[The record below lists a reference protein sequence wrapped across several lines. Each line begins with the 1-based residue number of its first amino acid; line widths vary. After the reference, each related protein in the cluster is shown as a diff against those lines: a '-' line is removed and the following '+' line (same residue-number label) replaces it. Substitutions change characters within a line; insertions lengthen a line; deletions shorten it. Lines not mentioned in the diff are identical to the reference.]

1 MTEARIGRLLAACLH
16 QAISD
21 LVPMRL
27 EFYEVWLRSEG
38 MRDGSIGLAPMTAVL
53 GFLRTEPEYHEIVTR
68 AGQLAAQWTIDSM
81 TPIRRRAI
89 AWLPPALRA
98 RAVLRL
104 SMGIVRHVCSSS
116 RTSMKL
122 KRGRAVVEV
131 KRSLFC
137 MVRNPQQQPMCR
149 FYTASTVAALEL
161 FGLPAT
167 ATIER
172 CLAVDG
178 SLCVLAVD
186 LTEGRAG
193 VGPREQTINS
203 PAEESESA
211 SAAGRASGGGAP
223 RAPTK

>member
-1 MTEARIGRLLAACLH
+1 
-16 QAISD
+16 
-21 LVPMRL
+21 
-27 EFYEVWLRSEG
+27 
-38 MRDGSIGLAPMTAVL
+38 
-53 GFLRTEPEYHEIVTR
+53 
-68 AGQLAAQWTIDSM
+68 
-81 TPIRRRAI
+81 
-89 AWLPPALRA
+89 
-98 RAVLRL
+98 
-104 SMGIVRHVCSSS
+104 
-116 RTSMKL
+116 MKL

-223 RAPTK
+223 RALAK